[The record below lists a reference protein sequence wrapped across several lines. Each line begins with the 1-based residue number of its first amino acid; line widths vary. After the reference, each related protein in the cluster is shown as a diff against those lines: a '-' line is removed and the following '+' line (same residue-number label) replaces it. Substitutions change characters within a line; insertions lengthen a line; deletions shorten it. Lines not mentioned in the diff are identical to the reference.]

1 MILFS
6 ARTDFFVSTIAFLD
20 KPLWGHGSWAVD
32 HKEKYHLLQ
41 LKMLGDKYKKNS
53 ELKLVPCHSVVM
65 GKGVS
70 NGIFAFVVFLWIFIK
85 IYGLGLKGLSKNHHT
100 TPIFYGLSYLH
111 SSSFCSDRQLY

>member
-41 LKMLGDKYKKNS
+41 LKMLGDKYKKIQN
-53 ELKLVPCHSVVM
+53 L
-65 GKGVS
+65 
-70 NGIFAFVVFLWIFIK
+70 N
-85 IYGLGLKGLSKNHHT
+85 
-100 TPIFYGLSYLH
+100 
-111 SSSFCSDRQLY
+111 